1 MIFLLSMRTK
11 IGESQ
16 LMITLYGFKNC
27 DAVKKARRWLTEHG
41 VAHRFHDF
49 RSDGLD
55 EKQLIDW
62 VEQLGWEAVLNRRG
76 TSWRTL
82 SDVQRE
88 KIVDEASAIAAMLAH
103 PALIKRP
110 VLDTGDG
117 VVRVCYAEA
126 DFSALLH
133 HHLRTAARSM

>member
-1 MIFLLSMRTK
+1 MQTI
-11 IGESQ
+11 IGESH
-16 LMITLYGFKNC
+16 LMITLYGIKNC
-27 DAVKKARRWLTEHG
+27 DTGKKARRWLTEHG

-49 RSDGLD
+49 RCDGLD

-62 VEQLGWEAVLNRRG
+62 VEPLGWEAVLNRRG

-82 SDVQRE
+82 SDDQRE
-88 KIVDEASAIAAMLAH
+88 KIVDQASAIAAMLAQ

-110 VLDTGDG
+110 VLETGG
-117 VVRVCYAEA
+117 GGVRVGYAEA
-126 DFSALLH
+126 DYAALLQ